1 MAREKSTPHE
11 INQLVWNVLR
21 SRGYEKAVREQM
33 VVQSWSEIVG
43 DRIAREAKAVG
54 VENGAVFV
62 HVPNAAWRNELTF
75 LKADLLKKIRDF
87 IGKPVVQDI
96 IFTCRSEDRQ
106 GDT

>member
-1 MAREKSTPHE
+1 MTRPKSAPE
-11 INQLVWNVLR
+11 NISQIVWNVLR

-33 VVQSWSEIVG
+33 VVQSWGEIVG
-43 DRIAREAKAVG
+43 ERIASEARAVA

-62 HVPNAAWRNELTF
+62 HVPSAAWRNELTF
-75 LKADLLKKIRDF
+75 LKADLLKKIHDF

-106 GDT
+106 GDK